1 MRLFRRSLDLT
12 LATSRTGTPDDLTA
26 VSRLIRNN
34 THHFTSFPSPSLSTL
49 LAGGLCTLL
58 TAGKEVWAAALAGW
72 PSESSSWIRTLAI
85 TDGLLIGPAFDA
97 LLPPFHDL
105 LRARQIRQLF
115 YAGDEASDLWIQPA
129 LSLRGYT
136 HETDV
141 VVYEKPKLDVP
152 SHGNHA
158 VRVRRAEAVDLPM
171 ILLIDR
177 ACFAPQWNKDESVIG
192 PALFEVPYFVVAELA
207 GAAVGYAFATTH
219 YDGRLV
225 HLVRIAVLPGHQ
237 GQAIG
242 VRLLAELVEFAQDCG
257 ADMVT
262 LNTQAHNAVA
272 QRLYEWF
279 GFHRTG
285 EKQTVLRFDL

>member
-1 MRLFRRSLDLT
+1 MRLFRRSLDLS
-12 LATSRTGTPDDLTA
+12 LATSRMGMPEDLTA

-34 THHFTSFPSPSLSTL
+34 THRFTSFPSPSLASL
-49 LAGGLCTLL
+49 LAGGPSMLL
-58 TAGKEVWAAALAGW
+58 IAGKEVWAAAIASW
-72 PSESSSWIRTLAI
+72 PAESSSWIRTLAI
-85 TDGLLIGPAFDA
+85 ADGLLIGPALDT

-105 LRARQIRQLF
+105 LRARQIQHLF

-129 LSLRGYT
+129 LSLRGYA

-141 VVYEKPKLDVP
+141 VVYEKPKLYVP
-152 SHGNHA
+152 APGNQA
-158 VRVRRAEAVDLPM
+158 ARVRRAEAVDLPT
-171 ILLIDR
+171 ILAIDQ
-177 ACFAPQWNKDESVIG
+177 ACFAPQWNKDETIIG
-192 PALFEVPYFVVAELA
+192 PALFEVPYFVVVELA
-207 GAAVGYAFATTH
+207 GRIVGYAFATTH

-225 HLVRIAVLPGHQ
+225 HLVRIAVLPEYQ

-242 VRLLAELVEFAQDCG
+242 VRLLAELIEFAQDCG

-262 LNTQAHNAVA
+262 LNTQAHNTVA

-285 EKQTVLRFDL
+285 EKQAVLRLDL